1 MSLEEIFLE
10 GTGMMKEY
18 SRMTNENEN
27 LLSILKVNKSNIT
40 TRVNRATVKVNLK
53 DSNDQMTNS

>member
-53 DSNDQMTNS
+53 DFNDQMTNS